1 MIRRVPW
8 CKDGAWVYT
17 RHVTQGLS
25 NSKKAS
31 NLRPPPAQPG
41 APVSAAASEE
51 VPELGASD
59 AGFFGFVAGFVL
71 LLCVGCVIYTRRE
84 DLSERFFSFASSI
97 RQGCFDPFVSRPSK
111 NYRMFGGVE
120 LEDF

>member
-1 MIRRVPW
+1 MTRRVPW
-8 CKDGAWVYT
+8 YKGGAWVYT
-17 RHVTQGLS
+17 RRVTQGWS
-25 NSKKAS
+25 NSKA
-31 NLRPPPAQPG
+31 NDLGPPPAQPG
-41 APVSAAASEE
+41 AAASAAASEE

-59 AGFFGFVAGFVL
+59 AGFFGFIAGFVL

-84 DLSERFFSFASSI
+84 DLSQHFFSFTSSI
-97 RQGCFDPFVSRPSK
+97 RLGRFNPFVSRPSK